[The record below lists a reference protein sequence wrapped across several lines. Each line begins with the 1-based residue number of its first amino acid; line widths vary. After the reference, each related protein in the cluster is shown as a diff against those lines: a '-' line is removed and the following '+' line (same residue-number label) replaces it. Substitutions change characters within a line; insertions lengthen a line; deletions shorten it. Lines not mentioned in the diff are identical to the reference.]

1 MKKYKLTLTFA
12 DKDLAN
18 NMWLALSKK
27 QIGFAM
33 EAETVE
39 EKEYPIAFV
48 RFESGPRYTYRVS
61 EELYESMQKNPS
73 ERKRNWPTRYGL
85 SYGEAVEIQRLTK
98 QAIDKIYPF
107 EKITTVK

>member
-1 MKKYKLTLTFA
+1 MKQYKLTLTFSE
-12 DKDLAN
+12 KDPAN
-18 NMWLALSKK
+18 KMWLELSKK
-27 QIGFAM
+27 QIGFSI
-33 EAETVE
+33 ETE
-39 EKEYPIAFV
+39 TIEIKEYPVAFV

-61 EELYESMQKNPS
+61 EELYEAMQKNPS